1 MSKLCKGIWSSI
13 IVLHSYAVEC
23 QWKGLSR
30 QVLFRE
36 RQRMNKFG
44 NYEVSWL
51 GKRAGTWNSTL
62 KRWDSAHNFG
72 PILKVAAMLQGPPGR
87 RSEPCEKH
95 SNKDTSGQGAIVS
108 TVPHFLPP
116 SFYPLTS
123 KPGWF
128 WGWGSS
134 KTWILH
140 VYIIMATETYELLC
154 NIIPN
159 ISICMCFFFVFF
171 FLGGGVTRVFVT

>member
-1 MSKLCKGIWSSI
+1 MSKLCKGILSSI
-13 IVLHSYAVEC
+13 FLLQSYAVEC
-23 QWKGLSR
+23 QLKGLSR

-51 GKRAGTWNSTL
+51 DKRAGTWNSTL

-72 PILKVAAMLQGPPGR
+72 PILKVSAMLQGPPGR

-108 TVPHFLPP
+108 TVPHFLPS

-128 WGWGSS
+128 GAEAHLRSGFYLCTSS
-134 KTWILH
+134 WLLKHMTCCVISSQIFQFVCVYACFREGVELH
-140 VYIIMATETYELLC
+140 IM
-154 NIIPN
+154 
-159 ISICMCFFFVFF
+159 
-171 FLGGGVTRVFVT
+171 

>member
-1 MSKLCKGIWSSI
+1 MLQSS
-13 IVLHSYAVEC
+13 AVEC
-23 QWKGLSR
+23 QWNDLSG

-72 PILKVAAMLQGPPGR
+72 PILKVSAMLQGPPGR

-140 VYIIMATETYELLC
+140 VHIILATETYELLC

-159 ISICMCFFFVFF
+159 ISICVCLCLFRGGGRVFF
-171 FLGGGVTRVFVT
+171 YILCNKVM

>member
-1 MSKLCKGIWSSI
+1 MSVKRFESTGSIQGETKNEQIWQLWGELTWQKGRYVKLKP
-13 IVLHSYAVEC
+13 
-23 QWKGLSR
+23 QK
-30 QVLFRE
+30 
-36 RQRMNKFG
+36 M
-44 NYEVSWL
+44 
-51 GKRAGTWNSTL
+51 
-62 KRWDSAHNFG
+62 DSAHNFG
-72 PILKVAAMLQGPPGR
+72 PILKVSAMLQGPPGR

-134 KTWILH
+134 KTWVLH
-140 VYIIMATETYELLC
+140 VHIILATGTYELLC

-159 ISICMCFFFVFF
+159 ISICVCLCLFRGGGRVFF
-171 FLGGGVTRVFVT
+171 TYYVTK